1 MAIKRKIS
9 KADYE
14 ALSDDRKELYK
25 ENPSRK
31 GEYILDMDDPDNELR
46 TALDRTKQEKTELQ
60 TKLDEITAKL
70 EELEAKGG
78 DKDKDKKNEV
88 DALEALK
95 KSYET
100 KIAKMTGDAT
110 AAAEKSRKQIVKLLA
125 DSKASEIA
133 TKISKVPKLMSRA
146 IRDRLDV
153 DLSGDEPK
161 LTVLDADGKPSAFTL
176 EDLEQEFVAN
186 AEYADIIIASKA
198 SGGDTGRGGQGG
210 GNAPLNGKP
219 RLLTEL
225 TTAELQQHMLSK
237 VPKD

>member
-14 ALSDDRKELYK
+14 ALSDERKELYK

-31 GEYILDMDDPDNELR
+31 GEYILDMDDADNELR

-70 EELEAKGG
+70 EELEAAGKGNA
-78 DKDKDKKNEV
+78 KDKDT
-88 DALEALK
+88 LETLK
-95 KSYET
+95 ASYET
-100 KIAKMTGDAT
+100 KIAKLTGDHT
-110 AAAEKSRKQIVKLLA
+110 AAITKSQKQIKSLLA
-125 DSKASEIA
+125 DSKAKELA
-133 TKISKVPKLMSRA
+133 TKISKSPKLMQRV

-176 EDLEQEFVAN
+176 QDLEQELVAD
-186 AEYADIIIASKA
+186 AEYADIIIGSKA
-198 SGGDTGRGGQGG
+198 SGGDTGRGGQSG
-210 GNAPLNGKP
+210 GNAHFNQKP
-219 RLLTEL
+219 RLLTEM
-225 TTAELQQHMLSK
+225 TPQELQQHMASK
-237 VPKD
+237 IKD